1 MRGNFGTCW
10 RHCAMRLTVGP
21 AHNCLLGDSN
31 YESKPIFQIFAATHK
46 AKQIEEAS
54 GRQRLGRGG
63 AWPCGVDG
71 SIDNFRI
78 PLAGPSV
85 RHPVEV
91 WKNPL
96 FALRSGAS
104 CHRGTMAASSPEQ
117 YVGKQIS
124 SLGSKSHVC
133 VDSECGSATR
143 WSEQRRAFLSR
154 RSCVLGIFQRS
165 DMVAGSQTVCYRTG
179 IGGPAYER
187 DSRVHR
193 VDGRSVIP
201 DEHWPLH
208 GDSDA
213 SHLSSSARLCAR
225 GQGRAPRTGGE
236 SVWYTC
242 GELLRDEESVAVLC
256 IANPQRC
263 SYAARPGLAGLWVLV
278 LCLDGARR
286 LLGCPRRALA
296 TINLVLGDAILSD
309 QLADLCDDSLEFGN
323 ACGFSTLLE
332 RVELRFQCFLVFR
345 HFFLPFLDSRR
356 ADASLITTV

>member
-31 YESKPIFQIFAATHK
+31 YESKPIFQIFVATHK
-46 AKQIEEAS
+46 AKQSEEAS
-54 GRQRLGRGG
+54 GRQRLGRGALG
-63 AWPCGVDG
+63 
-71 SIDNFRI
+71 
-78 PLAGPSV
+78 LAVLTVPSTIFGY
-85 RHPVEV
+85 P
-91 WKNPL
+91 WQGLLFGILLKFGKIL
-96 FALRSGAS
+96 FFALRSGAS

-345 HFFLPFLDSRR
+345 HFFSRF
-356 ADASLITTV
+356 